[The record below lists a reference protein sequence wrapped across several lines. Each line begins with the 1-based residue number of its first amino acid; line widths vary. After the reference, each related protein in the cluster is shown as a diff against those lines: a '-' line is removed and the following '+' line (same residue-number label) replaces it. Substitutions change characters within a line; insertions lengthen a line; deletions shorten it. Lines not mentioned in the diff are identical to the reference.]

1 MADVPAMS
9 LPELEAAL
17 DAMVHERYNQA
28 ESDEEAD
35 AMALAA
41 QDFDYLQTRI
51 RCLEAALN
59 AANNEVAWIA
69 PAARP
74 TPAQALRRIKA
85 ICGRF
90 PDLYSALLVIV
101 ATHPAVSRDM
111 LAMAVKQFR
120 KDTEALS
127 PEDVKSLLV
136 SIVNGGNQAFDAIL
150 RTRKNADR
158 KSASIPWAKD

>member
-1 MADVPAMS
+1 MADVPAMT

-35 AMALAA
+35 GMALAA
-41 QDFDYLQTRI
+41 QDLEYLQTRI
-51 RCLEAALN
+51 RCLEASLS
-59 AANNEVAWIA
+59 AANNEVTWIA

-90 PDLYSALLVIV
+90 PDLYSAMLVVV